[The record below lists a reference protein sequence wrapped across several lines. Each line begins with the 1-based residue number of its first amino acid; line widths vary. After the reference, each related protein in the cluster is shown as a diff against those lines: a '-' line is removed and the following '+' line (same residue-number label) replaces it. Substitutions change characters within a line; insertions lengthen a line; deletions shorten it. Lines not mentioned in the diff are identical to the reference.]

1 MTKKFGKAIVPPV
14 CKTFLLLLMCTL
26 AFSATLLAQSTG
38 SIHGEVLDPTGAAI
52 PGAAVT
58 LTEGS
63 HTLNAQSGPDGV
75 YSFRAVPAASYTLTV
90 EAKGFA
96 PYSSAGVTID
106 ASQSKQLNV
115 SLSIEVEQ
123 QNVTVSGQTN
133 SVSVNPD
140 ENASGLVLKGSDLDA
155 LSDDPAEL
163 ANELQALVGTSAG
176 PDGGQIYIDG
186 FTGGQIPPKSSIREV
201 RINVNPFSAEFDKL
215 GYGRIEIITKA
226 GSNKLSGQ
234 ILAYGTDSALDT
246 SNSLVHEQPSYYMY
260 TIQGNMSGPIG
271 KNASYFLSAA
281 RDDIQNQ
288 SIVDALN
295 PLDTI
300 STLSA
305 ALPNPTLSWSFSP
318 RIDVELGKNNTLT
331 LRDYFAT
338 STTTGSGVGVL
349 SLPEQAV
356 NTSIKE
362 NDLQAGDTMV
372 VNTHL
377 INELNFQWRRIRN
390 GQDASYFTPAIT
402 VQGAFTEGGSSTGVV
417 SDHQDT
423 FELRDYSTATFGTH
437 TLRFGSRWRAYRDA
451 NYSTSGANGHYIFQ
465 TIAHYLAQT
474 PDQYSATVINNP
486 LARALLVDG
495 AFFYQDDWR
504 WKPNFTLSY
513 GLRLEGQNWIH
524 DHADWAPR
532 LSLAWAPG
540 HPGKTPPKTVI
551 RAGFGIF
558 YNRFIFPCCGTSL
571 PAVILAIHGNG
582 INEQN
587 YVVNNPDFYDPSAPV
602 PPGELSEND
611 ESIPVVYSID
621 PHLRAIQYMQGAVG
635 VDRQIGKQIT
645 FNVTYLHHRTIHA
658 FNSNNT
664 TAPLFDPSTYTVIG
678 PRPAVY
684 NYQFQSG
691 ATWKQQQITATS
703 SAHFSKLS
711 LNASYTFT
719 DAKSDTQGFLSF
731 PSDEQDPSLDFGRA
745 VWGNHNH
752 FLLLASYSAP
762 YKITIAPYLIAVSGA
777 PYNITIGSDLT
788 GNNQFNAR
796 PTYGTCGA
804 ADVIST
810 RYGCLDTDP
819 VGKGEKITPYG
830 LGTGPASVVFNVRV
844 SKTIGVGPRI
854 KGENGG
860 ANFQG
865 SQSVQGSGLTGGQA
879 PPTKL
884 DATVPRKYSL
894 TLIAAAMNLFNDVNL
909 GSPNGVLTSP
919 LFGKSQSVNL
929 QSEVPGNRV
938 INFQVRLS
946 F

>member
-1 MTKKFGKAIVPPV
+1 MMRPFRRVSAPPIHKV
-14 CKTFLLLLMCTL
+14 TLVLLTLSL
-26 AFSATLLAQSTG
+26 AFSVTLFAQSTG
-38 SIHGEVLDPTGAAI
+38 SLHGAVLDPTGAVI
-52 PGAAVT
+52 PGVTVT
-58 LTEGS
+58 LTDGS
-63 HTLNAQSGPDGV
+63 HTLNTQSGPDGV
-75 YSFRAVPAASYTLTV
+75 YSFQAVPPGSYALGV
-90 EAKGFA
+90 QAKGFA
-96 PYSSAGVTID
+96 PYSSTGVTI
-106 ASQSKQLNV
+106 ASAQSRQLNI
-115 SLSIEVEQ
+115 SLAIAVEQ
-123 QNVTVSGQTN
+123 QNVTVSDQSNT
-133 SVSVNPD
+133 VSVNPD
-140 ENASGLVLKGSDLDA
+140 ENASGIILKGSDLDA
-155 LSDDPAEL
+155 LSDDPTEL

-186 FTGGQIPPKSSIREV
+186 FTGGQIPPKSSIREI

-234 ILAYGTDSALDT
+234 IMGNGTDSALNT
-246 SNSLVHEQPSYYMY
+246 SNPLVHEQPSYYVY
-260 TIQGNMSGPIG
+260 TIQGNISGPIG
-271 KNASYFLSAA
+271 KNASYFLNAG
-281 RDDIQNQ
+281 RRDIQNQ
-288 SIVDALN
+288 SIIDALN
-295 PLDTI
+295 PLDT
-300 STLSA
+300 TANLREV
-305 ALPNPTLSWSFSP
+305 LPNPSLSWSVSP
-318 RIDVELGKNNTLT
+318 RIDIELGKNNTLT
-331 LRDYFAT
+331 LRDSFNT
-338 STTTGSGVGVL
+338 SAVRGGGVGTL
-349 SLPEQAV
+349 SLPQQAV
-356 NTSIKE
+356 NSSNEE
-362 NDLQAGDTMV
+362 NDLQAGDTTV
-372 VNTHL
+372 INTHL
-377 INELNFQWRRIRN
+377 INELNFQWQRIRT
-390 GQDASYFTPAIT
+390 GQVASYLAPAIT
-402 VQGAFTEGGSSTGVV
+402 VQGAFTEGGSNTGVV

-451 NYSTSGANGHYIFQ
+451 NYSTSGTNGHYIFQ

-486 LARALLVDG
+486 LARVLLVDG

-532 LSLAWAPG
+532 FSMAWAPG
-540 HPGKTPPKTVI
+540 HSGKTPPKTVL
-551 RAGFGIF
+551 RAGYGFF

-582 INEQN
+582 VNQQN
-587 YVVNNPDFYDPSAPV
+587 YVVNNPSFYDPSAPI
-602 PPGELSEND
+602 PPSELGGND
-611 ESIPVVYSID
+611 ASIPIIYSID

-645 FNVTYLHHRTIHA
+645 FNVTYLQHRSIHT
-658 FNSNNT
+658 FNANNT
-664 TAPLFDPSTYTVIG
+664 TAPVFDPKTYTVIG
-678 PRPAVY
+678 PQPTVY

-691 ATWKQQQITATS
+691 ATWKQKQIIATT

-719 DAKSDTQGFLSF
+719 DAKSDTQGFSSF

-752 FLLLASYSAP
+752 FFLLASYAAP
-762 YKITIAPYLIAVSGA
+762 YKITVAPLLTVVSGA

-804 ADVIST
+804 ADVVST
-810 RYGCLDTDP
+810 PYGCLDTDP
-819 VGKGEKITPYG
+819 VGKDEKIIPYG
-830 LGTGPASVVFNVRV
+830 LGTGPASVVFSLRV

-854 KGENGG
+854 KGQNGG
-860 ANFQG
+860 ISFQG
-865 SQSVQGSGLTGGQA
+865 NQSVQGSGLTGGQA
-879 PPTKL
+879 LPKL

-894 TLIAAAMNLFNDVNL
+894 TLIAAALNLFNDVNL
-909 GSPNGVLTSP
+909 GPPNGVLTSP
-919 LFGKSQSVNL
+919 LFGKSQSTISYSGL
-929 QSEVPGNRV
+929 PGNRV
-938 INFQVRLS
+938 ITLNALFS